1 MKDRVNRDGDHDGVV
16 LNASDETALDALV
29 GAGFDPEAVAP
40 EHRERARKVASLLGL
55 LDTEPGGSEAS
66 RAAMT
71 ERVIERVA
79 GSVGPRSGLASEGEP
94 TLGPDDTEA
103 LEAFVM
109 SGYDADRA
117 PSGVRR
123 GARAH
128 GRAHEMITTLGPEN
142 ERWIA
147 AGRTVRTES
156 VLAAV
161 AEATP
166 EVLERPV
173 RRRSFRIADVL
184 AAAAAILLVSA
195 FTMPVLNS
203 VTEDGRRRVCQSN
216 LQAAGVGLGL
226 YALSNDDALPMATAG
241 FGGDWTRV
249 GEPGRSQS
257 ANLFTL
263 VRSGL
268 VQPWELSCPG
278 NEDAPRGSI
287 DREAGDWNRL
297 EEVSYSYRLMPRGQG
312 RLDVLGGDAV
322 VLADRSPILLA
333 GLAGRRISP
342 EAPSPNH
349 GREGQYLLRVDGGLV
364 WRPSPV
370 LENGDNIWL
379 PREIERAVRDV
390 RRKFGYFDG
399 VEMPESVEDTFLG
412 P

>member
-1 MKDRVNRDGDHDGVV
+1 VTNRDDFEG
-16 LNASDETALDALV
+16 LRLSPADEAALDALV
-29 GAGFDPEAVAP
+29 GAGFDAERVEPSL
-40 EHRERARKVASLLGL
+40 RGRARRVAGLLGL
-55 LDTEPGGSEAS
+55 LETEPTGSAAA
-66 RAAMT
+66 RAALT
-71 ERVIERVA
+71 DRVVSRVSS
-79 GSVGPRSGLASEGEP
+79 SVGPSSGARAEGDAE
-94 TLGPDDTEA
+94 LSADDTEA

-109 SGYDADRA
+109 KGYDASRTPA
-117 PSGVRR
+117 GVRD

-128 GRAHEMITTLGPEN
+128 ERVHGMITTLGPEN

-156 VLAAV
+156 VLATALT
-161 AEATP
+161 EAP
-166 EVLERPV
+166 LQIEAPV
-173 RRRSFRIADVL
+173 RRRSFRLADVL

-203 VTEDGRRRVCQSN
+203 LTEDGRRRVCQSN
-216 LQAAGVGLGL
+216 LQAAGLGFGL

-241 FGGDWTRV
+241 FGGGWAQV

-278 NEDAPRGSI
+278 NEHAPRGTM
-287 DREAGDWNRL
+287 DREAGDWRRL
-297 EEVSYSYRLMPRGQG
+297 EEVSYSYRLMPVGQG
-312 RLDVLGGDAV
+312 RLDRLDSGAV
-322 VLADRSPILLA
+322 VLADRSPVLLA
-333 GLAGRRISP
+333 GIAGRRISP

-349 GREGQYLLRVDGGLV
+349 GREGQHLLAIDGGMS
-364 WRPSPV
+364 WRASPV

-399 VEMPESVEDTFLG
+399 VELPESPDDTFLG